1 MPMSLQH
8 RITKRIMQ
16 LPFTSKPLA
25 HGIHPLQYRESRLF
39 TPLNVNQRDSR
50 SAWEEY
56 FGNSR
61 RLVLSVLAAR

>member
-25 HGIHPLQYRESRLF
+25 HGIHPLF